1 MKIPDTF
8 ELPKILEPLLGQ
20 PLLALA
26 LALGAM
32 VLVVLGGL
40 IRRPLPLVGGFLR
53 GVGQLGLIGALLL
66 TIAQVAR
73 INPGTDITLPQLGMP
88 QQEVSGR
95 ETRIRL
101 AHDGHFWIT
110 ADVGGA
116 PVRFLVDTGA
126 TLTAIAAQT
135 AADAG
140 IEPQTL
146 RPPVV
151 LKTAN
156 GATTAQ
162 LATIEELRVG
172 NVIARNLDAVI
183 APGIGNVNVLGMNF
197 LSRLAS
203 WRVEGRTLILVPHH
217 PQKPAV
223 PAT

>member
-1 MKIPDTF
+1 MQIPD
-8 ELPKILEPLLGQ
+8 ILEPLLGQ

-26 LALGAM
+26 LAGML
-32 VLVVLGGL
+32 LVMFGSL

-73 INPGTDITLPQLGMP
+73 ISPGTDISLPQLGMP
-88 QQEVSGR
+88 QQEVSGS

-101 AHDGHFWIT
+101 APDGHFWIT
-110 ADVGGA
+110 ADVDGV
-116 PVRFLVDTGA
+116 PLRFLVDTGA
-126 TLTAIAAQT
+126 TLTAIATDT
-135 AADAG
+135 AARAG
-140 IEPQTL
+140 IEPQGL
-146 RPPVV
+146 RPPIV

-156 GATTAQ
+156 GTTAAQ
-162 LATIEELRVG
+162 LATIDELRVG

-217 PQKPAV
+217 PQKSAQPEI
-223 PAT
+223 

>member
-1 MKIPDTF
+1 MNIPD
-8 ELPKILEPLLGQ
+8 LVRSLLGQ

-26 LALGAM
+26 LTGML
-32 VLVVLGGL
+32 LVVLGGL
-40 IRRPLPLVGGFLR
+40 IRRPLPIVGGFLR

-73 INPGTDITLPQLGMP
+73 ISPGTDISLPQIGMP
-88 QQEVSGR
+88 QQEVSGS
-95 ETRIRL
+95 ETRIRM
-101 AHDGHFWIT
+101 ASDGHFWIT
-110 ADVGGA
+110 ADVEGA
-116 PVRFLVDTGA
+116 RLRFLVDTGA

-140 IEPQTL
+140 IEPEGL
-146 RPPVV
+146 RPPIL

-156 GATTAQ
+156 GTTTAQ
-162 LATIEELRVG
+162 LATIEQLRVG
-172 NVIARNLDAVI
+172 NVVARNLDAVI

-217 PQKPAV
+217 PQKAD
-223 PAT
+223 AART